1 MIRDFTADLRDFSF
15 YLHHGSYGVSY
26 GYPADFGQFTSGF
39 RDFTRVFTCFL
50 DYDLRRISNRF
61 TSDFERLTSSFRDFN
76 GYFIISLYLHFI
88 YSLFHVGFK

>member
-15 YLHHGSYGVSY
+15 YLHHGSYGVLY

-61 TSDFERLTSSFRDFN
+61 TSDFSRKYKLYVYRSRVKINLTV
-76 GYFIISLYLHFI
+76 I
-88 YSLFHVGFK
+88 YWYGIP